1 MIKDNVNDDG
11 KDVAKRNDTDND
23 SNNINTTGDY
33 PFVYDEV
40 NKVDELING
49 NMQVNNS
56 KDTDNKIISIKLS
69 DIKEDIGNFR
79 LGSGDTSKYY
89 DSHKGIIIDQGKVH
103 NIAVAKAITY
113 GIHAGIIID
122 YSKLHTGKIPKSV
135 SDNIMRKDITDITLT
150 NISQDT
156 KAKILKDIEKLNIV
170 AEFKT
175 TNLNDYNM
183 DSLNDFA
190 EKHKMDELVAGKH
203 IKGTEIF
210 DGTEAIKAALNTRA
224 KNSLVNY
231 FPVRDTILLKVEAS
245 LPAIHMVKCDHPV
258 QVMNA
263 IGTHYQTNYEIK
275 ADLFVAGISNDML
288 QNGGLKLGDKV
299 DIKSANMLLYRPMVT
314 HEVDPIAFLKEFQKR
329 NSSLYAA
336 ATHANNEKIS
346 KAVIAGKIK
355 DTDVLNVNT
364 MVTITFYA
372 VTEFHNISGVYL

>member
-1 MIKDNVNDDG
+1 MIKNNVNDDG

-49 NMQVNNS
+49 NMQVDNS
-56 KDTDNKIISIKLS
+56 TDTDNKIISIKPS
-69 DIKEDIGNFR
+69 DIKEDTENFR
-79 LGSGDTSKYY
+79 LGSGNTGKYY
-89 DSHKGIIIDQGKVH
+89 DLH

-135 SDNIMRKDITDITLT
+135 ADNIMRKDITDITLT
-150 NISQDT
+150 NISQDI

-175 TNLNDYNM
+175 TNLNNYNM

-190 EKHKMDELVAGKH
+190 EKHRNDEIVAGKH
-203 IKGTEIF
+203 IKGSKMF
-210 DGTEAIKAALNTRA
+210 DGTDAIETTLNTRA

-245 LPAIHMVKCDHPV
+245 LPAIHMVKCNHPV
-258 QVMNA
+258 EVMNA
-263 IGTHYQTNYEIK
+263 ISSHYQTSYEIK

-299 DIKSANMLLYRPMVT
+299 DIKSANMLLYRPMVN

-329 NSSLYAA
+329 NTSLYAA
-336 ATHANNEKIS
+336 STHANNEKIS